1 MRPGNVK
8 LAMLAIAVVVVAM
21 ACESAEVSSS
31 SMQRSQMKINED
43 NDRLGVR
50 NPDGP

>member
-1 MRPGNVK
+1 
-8 LAMLAIAVVVVAM
+8 MLAIAVVVVAA
-21 ACESAEVSSS
+21 ACESTEVSSS